1 MVVTIQLPDAIA
13 HHLGLD
19 SRPEQRALEALILED
34 YRKGDLSR
42 GLVSELL
49 GLSFS
54 ATERFL
60 HEHGANLELTEDDL
74 AQGAANLQ
82 KALAG

>member
-1 MVVTIQLPDAIA
+1 MVVTIEVPDAIA

-19 SRPEQRALEALILED
+19 SRPGQRVLEALVLEG

-42 GLVSELL
+42 GQVSELL
-49 GLSFS
+49 GLNFS
-54 ATERFL
+54 ATEHFL
-60 HEHGANLELTEDDL
+60 HEHGATLGLTEEDL
-74 AQGAANLQ
+74 AQDAANLQ

>member
-1 MVVTIQLPDAIA
+1 MVVTIEVPDAIA

-19 SRPEQRALEALILED
+19 SRPGQRVLEALVLEG

-42 GLVSELL
+42 GQVSEVL
-49 GLSFS
+49 GLNFS
-54 ATERFL
+54 ATEQFL
-60 HEHGANLELTEDDL
+60 YEHGATLGLTEEDL
-74 AQGAANLQ
+74 AQDAANLQ